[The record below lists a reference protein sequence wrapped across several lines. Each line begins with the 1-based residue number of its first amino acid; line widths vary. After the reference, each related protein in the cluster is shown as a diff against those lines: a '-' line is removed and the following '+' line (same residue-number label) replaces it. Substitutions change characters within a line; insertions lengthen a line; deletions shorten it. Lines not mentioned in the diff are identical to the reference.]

1 MSVSEI
7 CVHSNFI
14 WLEIVSNMFRYRDAE
29 RERHDVVW
37 MYATMFSICVIV
49 LEWCQEN
56 GNRSNYTCT
65 VWLTP
70 ILCYGPMGVVHHL
83 NCVKGMMICHTILVH
98 YDWLWDFVMTAGCCY
113 IWQEYQIAA
122 LVFALHVGSVHVEL
136 RLCINLSNEHNYS
149 VIGVIREVPVHLI
162 FY

>member
-14 WLEIVSNMFRYRDAE
+14 WLEIVSNAFRYRDAE
-29 RERHDVVW
+29 RERQEVW
-37 MYATMFSICVIV
+37 LYATIFSICVIV

-56 GNRSNYTCT
+56 G
-65 VWLTP
+65 
-70 ILCYGPMGVVHHL
+70 IGQ
-83 NCVKGMMICHTILVH
+83 TILVQ
-98 YDWLWDFVMTAGCCY
+98 YDWHGYFVMEQCVLYITWIVSREWWYVTLSWYTMTDIETLWRPDRCCY